1 MPFGEQLVALRL
13 GHRRLVASGLAP
25 HRAHVRARVQAPV
38 ATPARYAAPRAVV
51 SDTSGTTTGTPS
63 TSAWN
68 CISQAFAT
76 APPSAFSSSSRTPAA
91 ASIALTASTVW

>member
-1 MPFGEQLVALRL
+1 M
-13 GHRRLVASGLAP
+13 
-25 HRAHVRARVQAPV
+25 
-38 ATPARYAAPRAVV
+38 V

-68 CISQAFAT
+68 CMSHAFST

-91 ASIALTASTVW
+91 DSIARTASTVW